1 MTHEDFNLFKR
12 YLKERGIYKLF
23 FKEVEKFPKMR
34 HEEPIIVA
42 INITPPTEAIMH
54 FISWTYSEQGVKF
67 WTHEYITYRDLYN
80 HIIRLKNR
88 NVKIDK
94 DKLNEIF
101 KEQNVY
107 EKVVIKTT

>member
-12 YLKERGIYKLF
+12 YLKERGIYTLF
-23 FKEVEKFPKMR
+23 FKEAEKFPKMR

-54 FISWTYSEQGVKF
+54 FIAWGESEQGTKF
-67 WTHEYITYRDLYN
+67 WTHEYVTYRDIYN
-80 HIIRLKNR
+80 NITYLKNR

-101 KEQNVY
+101 KKYKVY
-107 EKVVIKTT
+107 EKKVI